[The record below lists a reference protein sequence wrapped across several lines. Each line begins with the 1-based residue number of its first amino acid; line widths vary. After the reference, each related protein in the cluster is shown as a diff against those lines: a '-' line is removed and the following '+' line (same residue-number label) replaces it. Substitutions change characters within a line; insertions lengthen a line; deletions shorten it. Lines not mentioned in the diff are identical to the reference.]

1 MGFSEFLDILS
12 LDFLERN
19 YSSSKSLD
27 NLRPI
32 KYFATQIPWKNFQGR
47 PRKKIQK
54 SEKFFSGI
62 LCFEKLEQYLGGL
75 AIFHKPLVCEGLR
88 KIAKPHKFGFS
99 IWKQRIPK
107 IFQMQLF
114 STGPVVHLGVVQST
128 WNFGSRPKIGI
139 YEHFIFY
146 ILSFWPTVTALVTPL
161 LWAVHSVTVS
171 LIRQW
176 TLFEPLRTP

>member
-19 YSSSKSLD
+19 YSSSKSLEY
-27 NLRPI
+27 LRPI

-47 PRKKIQK
+47 PRKKIQT
-54 SEKFFSGI
+54 SENFFSGI

-88 KIAKPHKFGFS
+88 KIAKPYKFGFS
-99 IWKQRIPK
+99 FWKQRIPK

-114 STGPVVHLGVVQST
+114 STRPVVHLGVVQLT

-139 YEHFIFY
+139 YD
-146 ILSFWPTVTALVTPL
+146 
-161 LWAVHSVTVS
+161 
-171 LIRQW
+171 
-176 TLFEPLRTP
+176 TLFSTFYHFDQPLPHWWPHCCEQYTLSRCR

>member
-1 MGFSEFLDILS
+1 MLNSCIW
-12 LDFLERN
+12 N
-19 YSSSKSLD
+19 
-27 NLRPI
+27 I
-32 KYFATQIPWKNFQGR
+32 
-47 PRKKIQK
+47 
-54 SEKFFSGI
+54 SGS
-62 LCFEKLEQYLGGL
+62 LCFEKRKPYLGGL
-75 AIFHKPLVCEGLR
+75 AIFHKPLVCEGLQ

-99 IWKQRIPK
+99 FWKQRIPK

-171 LIRQW
+171 LRRQLNVVW
-176 TLFEPLRTP
+176 APEDPLNAWNVIPIHFQGAQGHFGSHLTHLKWPIAV

>member
-1 MGFSEFLDILS
+1 MQCIALVGILQSLTRKVSYASFTFAYWHIAVFPSFVFVGGVTPNSRVVGYISTEVVISFISPFVSMRCLFWPFLTLPSRNCCWYLS
-12 LDFLERN
+12 LVIFSSFTILANFLTILTIP
-19 YSSSKSLD
+19 SS
-27 NLRPI
+27 
-32 KYFATQIPWKNFQGR
+32 QH
-47 PRKKIQK
+47 
-54 SEKFFSGI
+54 
-62 LCFEKLEQYLGGL
+62 LC
-75 AIFHKPLVCEGLR
+75 IF
-88 KIAKPHKFGFS
+88 
-99 IWKQRIPK
+99 
-107 IFQMQLF
+107 
-114 STGPVVHLGVVQST
+114 TVVQST

>member
-32 KYFATQIPWKNFQGR
+32 KYFATQIPWKIFQGR
-47 PRKKIQK
+47 PRKKNPKKWEI
-54 SEKFFSGI
+54 FSGI

-99 IWKQRIPK
+99 FWKQSIPK

-114 STGPVVHLGVVQST
+114 STGPVVHLGVVQSI

-139 YEHFIFY
+139 WTPYFLPLIIFTNCY
-146 ILSFWPTVTALVTPL
+146 RVGDLPF
-161 LWAVHSVTVS
+161 VS
-171 LIRQW
+171 SSLCHCVADICR
-176 TLFEPLRTP
+176 